1 MAKIEEEVLNE
12 IRKGLKEI
20 RVRISALEK
29 RQAKVE
35 ERLKK
40 IIKEV
45 EDLQSLGAKF
55 NSVVYEVEEKI
66 DTLNRE
72 FLDELKAELG
82 ELEAQVDELATVR
95 EVAEETRDIVRSYFE
110 RIKFQIMDLED
121 FIRKEVR

>member
-1 MAKIEEEVLNE
+1 MAKIEEEILNE
-12 IRKGLKEI
+12 LRKGLKEI
-20 RVRISALEK
+20 KAKLSALEK

-40 IIKEV
+40 LAKEV

-66 DTLNRE
+66 DSLNRE

-82 ELEAQVDELATVR
+82 ELEAQVDELSTVR
-95 EVAEETRDIVRSYFE
+95 EIAEETRDIVRSYFE
-110 RIKFQIMDLED
+110 RVRFQIMDLED

>member
-12 IRKGLKEI
+12 IRTGLKEI
-20 RVRISALEK
+20 RTKISALEK

-35 ERLKK
+35 ERLKRL
-40 IIKEV
+40 IKEV